1 MPYTSPNMGLRVWN
15 LLTDPYDHD
24 QLADN
29 MARIDAHDHSP
40 GRGRTLPTE
49 AFSDGAISSAKLG
62 NLATV
67 KGIGAFRAYRN
78 AALSLATAGVVV
90 FDTETFDHSNWFDV
104 GNGRFTPQVAGYYRV
119 HGQIRANAALGAVN
133 RFWQARVLKNA
144 VLHSNG
150 SRAIAHT
157 DVAGLTTVFND
168 IVSLNGTTDFV
179 EIQIEHDTGGSA
191 ALAVGTAPSPTFITG
206 QLVGRS

>member
-1 MPYTSPNMGLRVWN
+1 MGLRVWN

-40 GRGRTLPTE
+40 GRGHPIPTE
-49 AFSDGAISSAKLG
+49 GYADASLTSVKLS
-62 NLATV
+62 NTATV
-67 KGIGAFRAYRN
+67 KGVGSFRAYRN
-78 AALSLATAGVVV
+78 SALSLSANGVVV
-90 FDTETFDHSNWFDV
+90 YDTETWDHSNWFDV
-104 GNGRFTPQVAGYYRV
+104 GTGRFTPQVAGYYRIS
-119 HGQIRANAALGAVN
+119 GQVRASVALGAVN

-144 VLHSNG
+144 TLQSHG

-157 DVAGLTTVFND
+157 DVANLTTLFND
-168 IVSLNGTTDFV
+168 IVLFNGTTDFL
-179 EIQIEHDTGGSA
+179 EIQIDHDVGAGV
-191 ALAVGTAPSPTFITG
+191 ALSVGNNPSPTFIAG